1 LKEPKQKTF
10 QVMITSQTLSAG
22 LAVAAATCAAI
33 PVVGPI
39 IAAALLVIAALI
51 VLIGEIT
58 AKTLEDAAARKERE
72 AAQKDLRAEQ
82 EDRISDE
89 SGAFVLTPIYLT
101 AAAVLFVSAI
111 TIVRYRQTKES
122 SA

>member
-1 LKEPKQKTF
+1 
-10 QVMITSQTLSAG
+10 MITSQTLSAG

-39 IAAALLVIAALI
+39 IAALI
-51 VLIGEIT
+51 LLIGEIT